1 MRGRFLY
8 NSVTFISL
16 LKKEVQYESF
26 LLVSIK
32 FKCNNEMKVQVS
44 ELESY
49 LPAFELKSWRF
60 IMIEMVL

>member
-1 MRGRFLY
+1 MSGRFLY

-49 LPAFELKSWRF
+49 LSAFELKSWRF